1 MEAPDHALEDLT
13 DRFGDLLMT
22 RQGAVATLLI
32 DRPAKLNAMR
42 RRFWADLGAAFDLL
56 QNDGRTRVAIITGA
70 GDRAFSAGGDVAEMD
85 GMTDLE
91 DARRYQV
98 EAMDAFVAV
107 ESASIIVIAAVNGLA
122 LGGGCELTLACDFA
136 IASDDAQ
143 FGMPESRIGLVP
155 GYGIVRAPA
164 LIGPRMTKY
173 LIASCASISAQSAC
187 EIDLVQAVY
196 PKAQL
201 MAEAHALAQS
211 VAIRSSA
218 ALAAGKRIV
227 DRAQDPAGIHL
238 SIEALAT
245 LQAGPDRNEGIKALR
260 AKRAPRFSPPARRN

>member
-1 MEAPDHALEDLT
+1 MEEADRALEDLT
-13 DRFGDLLMT
+13 DRCGDLLVT
-22 RQGAVATLLI
+22 RQGAIATLLM

-42 RRFWADLGAAFDLL
+42 RRFWADVCAVFDML
-56 QNDGRTRVAIITGA
+56 QDDGRTRVAIITGA
-70 GDRAFSAGGDVAEMD
+70 GDRAFSAGGDLAEMD

-91 DARRYQV
+91 DARRYQI

-173 LIASCASISAQSAC
+173 LIASCNTISAQRAY

-211 VAIRSSA
+211 VAIRSST
-218 ALAAGKRIV
+218 ALVAGKRIV
-227 DRAQDPAGIHL
+227 DRARDAAGIHH

-245 LQAGPDRNEGIKALR
+245 LQAGPDRDEGIKALL
-260 AKRAPRFSPPARRN
+260 AKRTPKFVPPARRR